1 MTSQLKK
8 SDSVKFDSALEQ
20 AGVQLSVHQTDGFE
34 LSQLSSVTL
43 LRLHSLQARTELN
56 SALLSHGIELPERI
70 NQASGQDP
78 SVLCLAPREW
88 LLFSEYLSIDQLQK
102 QLEAAVQPELSTL
115 SNQTSAIALFRL
127 KGNTAAWLLG
137 KCCGLD
143 FHPGMILGQHCTRTR
158 LDQAPAVLHYHQP
171 GSGSGP
177 FVFDVMIERSL
188 AHYVWQLFLNY
199 LPHARELEQQHGKM
213 K

>member
-1 MTSQLKK
+1 MSIKQIA
-8 SDSVKFDSALEQ
+8 FDSALEQ
-20 AGVQLSVHQTDGFE
+20 AGLMQTVHQTDGFE

-56 SALLSHGIELPERI
+56 AALLSHGIELPERI

-78 SVLCLAPREW
+78 AVLCLAPKEW
-88 LLFSEYLSIDQLQK
+88 LLFSEYLSVEQLQK
-102 QLEAAVQPELSTL
+102 QLQAAVQPGLSTL
-115 SNQTSAIALFRL
+115 SLQTSAIALFRL
-127 KGNTAAWLLG
+127 KGNTVPWLLG

-143 FHPGMILGQHCTRTR
+143 FHQGMILGQHCTRTR
-158 LDQAPAVLHYHQP
+158 LDQAPAILHYHQP

-199 LPHARELEQQHGKM
+199 LPHARELEQQHGSFLNGM
-213 K
+213 IL